1 MPAKPQHWEGSTKS
15 TIFERAPS
23 VDTPSVD
30 TPSVDTLPA
39 GEVQERGVTCTS
51 QGIFL

>member
-30 TPSVDTLPA
+30 TLPA

-51 QGIFL
+51 QGFFL